1 MRHPT
6 QVGAEDGA
14 LGLPIDVI
22 GLGLK
27 LEPRPICIDEG
38 LMPIPLIKVAQAHF
52 KLAH

>member
-38 LMPIPLIKVAQAHF
+38 LMPIPLIKVAHAHF